1 MSLVG
6 LKADL
11 RAFERLKVQNLCMEQ
26 EPIAIQTIRGH
37 HPLVIEGMGGYDNR
51 DPSWVT
57 EVILEQLKA
66 RWAIDPPKRPLLL
79 ITQGDP
85 FEEKGISAITRLV
98 ADRLAIQRALI
109 FLDPSIADY
118 HALNADRYKVICELP
133 YSALTHLLQ
142 TERPEALTQITD
154 GVDTHLCRKNSRRR
168 REGKKALL
176 DYFRDFALLQEVTKI
191 GCKQICG
198 TVTVAHTSA
207 NLDVYS
213 VSSFY
218 RVSLEL
224 GLIDIADM
232 VPFPKSY

>member
-1 MSLVG
+1 
-6 LKADL
+6 
-11 RAFERLKVQNLCMEQ
+11 MEE
-26 EPIAIQTIRGH
+26 EPIGIQTMRGY

-66 RWAIDPPKRPLLL
+66 RWAIDPPKKPLLL
-79 ITQGDP
+79 VTQGDP
-85 FEEKGISAITRLV
+85 FEEKGVSAITRLV
-98 ADRLAIQRALI
+98 ADRLAVQRMLI

-118 HALNADRYKVICELP
+118 HVLNADRYKVICELP

-142 TERPEALTQITD
+142 TERPEALAQITD
-154 GVDTHLCRKNSRRR
+154 RVDTHLRRKNTRRR
-168 REGKKALL
+168 RAGKRALL

-224 GLIDIADM
+224 GLIDVADM
-232 VPFPKSY
+232 VPFPKAW